1 MHIVRRKEEWEER
14 ARKKREKA
22 AKIQAR
28 NRIEEEIKKEL
39 LQLEDNR
46 NWKEEWKHSSFFIE
60 K

>member
-1 MHIVRRKEEWEER
+1 MRRKQEWEER
-14 ARKKREKA
+14 VRRKREKA

-46 NWKEEWKHSSFFIE
+46 NWKEECEHSSFFIE